1 MKVGLS
7 GLVCVVV
14 VGQPR
19 MTLTLCEWLA
29 FTEMGKTERGVVHI
43 VFRALFW
50 ARSRNEHKI
59 IFFSR

>member
-1 MKVGLS
+1 LKVGLS
-7 GLVCVVV
+7 GLACVVV

-19 MTLTLCEWLA
+19 MTPMLREWLA
-29 FTEMGKTERGVVHI
+29 FTEMGKTERGVVYI

-59 IFFSR
+59 IFFS